1 MASVIRTITDEL
13 ISPILRALNLELV
26 DVEFVKEG
34 KNHFLRVFID
44 NPQGDVDLDTCAA
57 VSEKLSEALDEKDP
71 IKEAYFLEVSSPGA
85 ERPLKKFEDFVK
97 SVGKDVHLTTYEPIQ
112 GNKVFEGNLTE
123 VNKDYVVL
131 AIKNK
136 TRVEHV
142 TLPFDKIASSRLA
155 IIF

>member
-1 MASVIRTITDEL
+1 MASVIAKMADEL
-13 ISPILRALNLELV
+13 ISPILQEMNLELF
-26 DVEFVKEG
+26 DIEYVKEG
-34 KNHFLRVFID
+34 KNRFLRVFID
-44 NPQGDVDLDTCAA
+44 SPSGVDLDTCAE
-57 VSEKLSEALDEKDP
+57 VSEKLSEALDVEDP

-85 ERPLKKFEDFVK
+85 ERPLKRYEDFEK
-97 SVGKDVHLTTYEPIQ
+97 ALGKNVHLTTYEPIE
-112 GNKVFEGNLTE
+112 GNKVFEGKLTE

-136 TRVEHV
+136 TRVAHV